1 MEKDFHGILYLNA
14 QDDYMIDSI
23 IISTILLVKRFI
35 LIDYLRARKK
45 TPFNPINIRFIIK
58 IQT

>member
-1 MEKDFHGILYLNA
+1 
-14 QDDYMIDSI
+14 MIDSI

-45 TPFNPINIRFIIK
+45 TPFNPINIRFIKKNTNIRCYK
-58 IQT
+58 VKPLRVVPN